1 MTPILGLLNERAHLG
16 VDVADLAIHD
26 EKRLVD
32 VCTYT
37 PSRDRGFCDHIE
49 LRPHPVAIDIEL
61 RRSAG
66 FDDPELRSAIE
77 AAPQVVSGKSGLDA
91 HLDPDAV
98 GCEGDLIAVVVR
110 ERVDV

>member
-37 PSRDRGFCDHIE
+37 PSRDRGFGDHIE
-49 LRPHPVAIDIEL
+49 LRPHPVAVDIEL

-66 FDDPELRSAIE
+66 LDDPELRAAIQT
-77 AAPQVVSGKSGLDA
+77 APQVVSGKPGLDA
-91 HLDPDAV
+91 HLDPNTV
-98 GCEGDLIAVVVR
+98 RRERDLIAVVVR